1 MLGVDV
7 RVARRSPMVDTVLR
21 KPAAPARPIARPTP
35 IARLVRLV
43 RRWIP
48 KPLLLAVLG
57 IGLSS
62 WLLPAITRQWDD
74 RQKAGELKAALVA
87 DMATATG
94 RAVLEAQAFS
104 HAPAGTRP
112 SPAESAASVKE
123 WSVAALEVRARLDA
137 YFGPAAVDA
146 WEVVTTYVNAT
157 LSRAYG
163 GNAFIPGRL
172 ERSAPAPGR
181 LQNLY
186 GEYYSGDTGIEV
198 LAGELLTQEE
208 RVARSILAMNVR
220 GYSTTWDD
228 VVSDLLPR
236 V

>member
-1 MLGVDV
+1 MVDV
-7 RVARRSPMVDTVLR
+7 ALP
-21 KPAAPARPIARPTP
+21 KPAAPARPIARLR
-35 IARLVRLV
+35 RLRLV

-48 KPLLLAVLG
+48 KSLVLAVLG

-62 WLLPAITRQWDD
+62 WLIPAITRQWDD
-74 RQKAGELKAALVA
+74 RQKAGDLKAVLVA
-87 DMATATG
+87 EMATATG
-94 RAVLEAQAFS
+94 RAVLDAQGFTSAS
-104 HAPAGTRP
+104 AGSTRP
-112 SPAESAASVKE
+112 SSAAVDASVKE
-123 WSVAALEVRARLDA
+123 WSVAALKVRARLDA

-172 ERSAPAPGR
+172 ERSAPTPGR
-181 LQNLY
+181 LQDLY
-186 GEYYSGDTGIEV
+186 SEYYSGDTGIEA
-198 LAGELLTQEE
+198 LAEELLTQEE

-228 VVSDLLPR
+228 LLSDLLPKA
-236 V
+236 

>member
-1 MLGVDV
+1 MVDV
-7 RVARRSPMVDTVLR
+7 ALR
-21 KPAAPARPIARPTP
+21 EPAAPARPIAR
-35 IARLVRLV
+35 LLRLV

-48 KPLLLAVLG
+48 KSLVIAVLG

-62 WLLPAITRQWDD
+62 WLIPAVTRQWDD
-74 RQKAGELKAALVA
+74 RQKAGDLKAALVTE
-87 DMATATG
+87 MATATG
-94 RAVLEAQAFS
+94 RAVLDAQAFS

-112 SPAESAASVKE
+112 SPAASAASVKE

-172 ERSAPAPGR
+172 ERSAPARGR

-186 GEYYSGDTGIEV
+186 SEYYSGDTGIEV

-208 RVARSILAMNVR
+208 RVARGILEMNVR
-220 GYSTTWDD
+220 GYSTTWHDLL
-228 VVSDLLPR
+228 SDLLPKA
-236 V
+236 

>member
-1 MLGVDV
+1 
-7 RVARRSPMVDTVLR
+7 MVDTALR
-21 KPAAPARPIARPTP
+21 EPAAPAGPMAGLRPTTQ
-35 IARLVRLV
+35 LLRLV
-43 RRWIP
+43 RRSIP
-48 KPLLLAVLG
+48 KSLLLAVLG

-62 WLLPAITRQWDD
+62 WLIPAITRQWDD
-74 RQKAGELKAALVA
+74 RQKAGDLKAALVA

-94 RAVLEAQAFS
+94 RAVLDAQAFS
-104 HAPAGTRP
+104 HASAGTRP
-112 SPAESAASVKE
+112 VPAASAASVKE

-137 YFGPAAVDA
+137 YFGPAAVEA

-172 ERSAPAPGR
+172 ERSAPAAGR

-186 GEYYSGDTGIEV
+186 SDYYSGDTGIEP

-208 RVARSILAMNVR
+208 RVARRILAMNVQ
-220 GYSTTWDD
+220 GYSTTWHDI
-228 VVSDLLPR
+228 VSDLLPG

>member
-1 MLGVDV
+1 MVDV
-7 RVARRSPMVDTVLR
+7 ALR
-21 KPAAPARPIARPTP
+21 EPAAPARPIAR
-35 IARLVRLV
+35 LLRLV

-48 KPLLLAVLG
+48 KSLVIAVLG

-62 WLLPAITRQWDD
+62 WLIPAITRQWDD
-74 RQKAGELKAALVA
+74 RQKAGDLKAALVTE
-87 DMATATG
+87 MATATG
-94 RAVLEAQAFS
+94 RAVLDAQAFS
-104 HAPAGTRP
+104 HAPAGTP
-112 SPAESAASVKE
+112 PPAASAASVKE

-172 ERSAPAPGR
+172 EQSAPAPGR

-186 GEYYSGDTGIEV
+186 SEYYSGDTGIEP

-208 RVARSILAMNVR
+208 RVARSILEMNVR
-220 GYSTTWDD
+220 GYSTTWHDLL
-228 VVSDLLPR
+228 SDLLPKA
-236 V
+236 